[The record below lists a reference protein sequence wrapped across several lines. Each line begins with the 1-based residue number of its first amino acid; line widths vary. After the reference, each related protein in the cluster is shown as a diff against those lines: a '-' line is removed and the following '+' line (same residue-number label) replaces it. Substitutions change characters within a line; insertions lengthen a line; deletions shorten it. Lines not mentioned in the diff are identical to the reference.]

1 MGHNHHNHGTHN
13 HGLHGHGVSEGAGKS
28 GRVRLILSI
37 VLNLIITIA
46 EVIGGIISGSLAL
59 LSDALHNLSDTLSLA
74 VSLFAIRISRRQPDE
89 NRTFGYKRAEIIGA
103 FVNLIVLVVIAIW
116 LVKESVERFLNPTP
130 IDAKVMLI
138 VATIGLLANLLTAFL
153 LHRDSRSSLNIRSA
167 YLHIVTDALSSV
179 GVIAGGLIIWKWEWY
194 IIDPIMCILISVYI
208 VYHSSSMIR
217 ETVDILMN
225 SAPADVNMDE
235 VLQSVRKVSGVQD
248 IHHVHLWRLSENN
261 NALEAHIVIDEDLLP
276 EMENI
281 KGAIKSMLSDD
292 FSIGHSTLE
301 FEFKPC
307 DEIVDDHCF
316 DGSEI

>member
-307 DEIVDDHCF
+307 DEIVDLHCF

>member
-28 GRVRLILSI
+28 GRFRLILSI

>member
-28 GRVRLILSI
+28 GRFRLILSI

-307 DEIVDDHCF
+307 DEIVDLHCF